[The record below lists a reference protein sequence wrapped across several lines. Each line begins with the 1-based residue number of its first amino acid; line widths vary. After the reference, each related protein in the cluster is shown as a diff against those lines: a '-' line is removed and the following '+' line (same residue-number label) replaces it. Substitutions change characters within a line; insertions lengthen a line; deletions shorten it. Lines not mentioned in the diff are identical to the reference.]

1 MKTYILLFAC
11 TFFIL
16 MGRPFIESGSD
27 ANLMA
32 QNPTHANTPIEIY
45 PFSNYL
51 VPNYMWFEEGLP
63 YKGAAREYEYPSD
76 VESVKIGF
84 IGSLDGAQEYYSL
97 NGQQM
102 LQGSKLAIEQANSKG
117 GYQGE
122 PFELI
127 ARNDIGL
134 WGASGDEL
142 VKLDDMGVV
151 AAIGSID
158 GNNTHVAIR
167 VALKLEIPMVN
178 TGSTDPTLTDTR
190 IPWVIRTN
198 QDDRQFNFALLNEA
212 YNLRGYTRVAIL
224 RANSRYAR
232 VGTRMFVDGARRLGT
247 PVTYNQAYLPGE
259 MDFSLYLEKI
269 REVNVEAVLLW
280 GEVDEIARIVKQM
293 REAGMEQTILTSD
306 KVVSDTFKEIAGI
319 YAEGVVATFPYNPES
334 NNPDLKQ
341 FNEEYRA
348 RFGMEAN
355 SFAIQAYDGT
365 KILIDAIH
373 KAGLNRALIR
383 DEITSIKEVNGI
395 TGTIRLDG
403 SWNNVSPVYI
413 AEFHGGKF
421 HFRQFEWLSVFTSE

>member
-1 MKTYILLFAC
+1 
-11 TFFIL
+11 
-16 MGRPFIESGSD
+16 
-27 ANLMA
+27 
-32 QNPTHANTPIEIY
+32 
-45 PFSNYL
+45 
-51 VPNYMWFEEGLP
+51 
-63 YKGAAREYEYPSD
+63 
-76 VESVKIGF
+76 
-84 IGSLDGAQEYYSL
+84 
-97 NGQQM
+97 
-102 LQGSKLAIEQANSKG
+102 
-117 GYQGE
+117 
-122 PFELI
+122 
-127 ARNDIGL
+127 
-134 WGASGDEL
+134 
-142 VKLDDMGVV
+142 
-151 AAIGSID
+151 
-158 GNNTHVAIR
+158 
-167 VALKLEIPMVN
+167 
-178 TGSTDPTLTDTR
+178 
-190 IPWVIRTN
+190 
-198 QDDRQFNFALLNEA
+198 
-212 YNLRGYTRVAIL
+212 
-224 RANSRYAR
+224 
-232 VGTRMFVDGARRLGT
+232 MFVDGARRLGT